1 MPQKSTS
8 RSGLNM
14 RHIELTK
21 KQHEF
26 FKIMSDPK
34 TKVVFL
40 SGPAGSSK
48 SFLSI
53 YTALSLWSDG
63 DCSDILYLR
72 TVVESAERS
81 LGYLKGGEDEK
92 FSPYLA
98 PLEEKVDEMLQ
109 APDKQRLKRSNALLG
124 SPVNFIRGQ
133 DWKQRVVIADEM
145 QNATM
150 KELITVLTRMN
161 KGTRLFICGDAFQS
175 DIKNSGF
182 SQLCK
187 LFDSEESKENGVYHL
202 AFDKEDIQRDEV
214 ISFLLDQIE
223 EII

>member
-1 MPQKSTS
+1 MAGKSTS
-8 RSGLNM
+8 RSGLDM
-14 RHIELTK
+14 RHIELTP

-34 TKVVFL
+34 TKIVFV

-48 SFLSI
+48 SFLSVF
-53 YTALSLWSDG
+53 TALSLWSDG

-72 TVVESAERS
+72 TAVESAERS

-98 PLEEKVDEMLQ
+98 PLEEKVDEMLH
-109 APDKQRLKRSNALLG
+109 APDKQRLKRNNALVG

-133 DWKQRVVIADEM
+133 DWKQRVVVADEM

-161 KGTRLFICGDAFQS
+161 KGTKLFICGDAFQS
-175 DIKNSGF
+175 DIKNTGF

-187 LFDSEESKENGVYHL
+187 LFDSELAKENGVYHL

-214 ISFLLDQIE
+214 ISFVLDQIE
-223 EII
+223 QII

>member
-1 MPQKSTS
+1 MAGKSTS
-8 RSGLNM
+8 RSGLDM
-14 RHIELTK
+14 RHIQLTS

-34 TKVVFL
+34 TKIVFV

-48 SFLSI
+48 SFLSVF
-53 YTALSLWSDG
+53 TALSLWSNG

-98 PLEEKVDEMLQ
+98 PLDEKIDEMLNT
-109 APDKQRLKRSNALLG
+109 PDKQRLKRNSALIG

-133 DWKQRVVIADEM
+133 DWKQRVVVADEM

-161 KGTRLFICGDAFQS
+161 KGTKLFICGDAFQS
-175 DIKNSGF
+175 DIKNTGF

-187 LFDSEESKENGVYHL
+187 LFDSEIAKENGVYHL

-214 ISFLLDQIE
+214 ISFVLDQIE
-223 EII
+223 QII

>member
-1 MPQKSTS
+1 MAGKSTS
-8 RSGLNM
+8 RSGLDM
-14 RHIELTK
+14 RHIQLTP
-21 KQHEF
+21 KQHDF

-34 TKVVFL
+34 TKIVFV

-48 SFLSI
+48 SFLSVF
-53 YTALSLWSDG
+53 TALSLWSNG

-98 PLEEKVDEMLQ
+98 PLEEKVDEMLNT
-109 APDKQRLKRSNALLG
+109 PDKQRLKRN
-124 SPVNFIRGQ
+124 N
-133 DWKQRVVIADEM
+133 ADEM
-145 QNATM
+145 QNATK

-161 KGTRLFICGDAFQS
+161 KGTKLFICGDAFQS
-175 DIKNSGF
+175 DIKNTGF

-187 LFDSEESKENGVYHL
+187 LFDSEIAKKNGVYHL
-202 AFDKEDIQRDEV
+202 AFDKKDIQRDEV
-214 ISFLLDQIE
+214 ISFVLDQIE
-223 EII
+223 QII